1 MAGKLYK
8 GDIQE
13 ILVRETGMT
22 DTEASE
28 AVRQFFGHIVSA
40 LETDRYVKV
49 KNLGTFKL
57 IDVEAR
63 QSVDVTTG
71 GRIEIPEHKKVSF
84 VADSA
89 LKDLVNKPFSHF
101 ETVELKE
108 GVSLSE
114 EEEVSVLEERTVE
127 KGEEAANEETTDEE
141 KASEKA
147 ADGGT
152 TGEEAVNEEAAD
164 EEKVG
169 EEAVNEEAVGE
180 EDEVV
185 DEEQAVNEEL
195 IVAENQTGEEKQL
208 AEEEQLEEE
217 KQLEEEEQLA
227 EEEQLEEEESDNE
240 EDDVMEKEQDIVVDI
255 ETEEEQTEQV
265 KRTTLISRR
274 EELREL
280 ERQMA
285 LEEGKNKWAMGII
298 IILMALFVL
307 AGLLFLF
314 APEFLEQLF
323 F

>member
-1 MAGKLYK
+1 
-8 GDIQE
+8 
-13 ILVRETGMT
+13 MT

-127 KGEEAANEETTDEE
+127 KGEEAANEEATGEE
-141 KASEKA
+141 KSGEETANEETTGEEKS
-147 ADGGT
+147 
-152 TGEEAVNEEAAD
+152 GEEAVNEEAA
-164 EEKVG
+164 G
-169 EEAVNEEAVGE
+169 EEEEVI
-180 EDEVV
+180 
-185 DEEQAVNEEL
+185 DEEQAVDEEL
-195 IVAENQTGEEKQL
+195 IVAENQTGEE
-208 AEEEQLEEE
+208 EQLEEE
-217 KQLEEEEQLA
+217 KQLA
-227 EEEQLEEEESDNE
+227 EEESDNE

>member
-1 MAGKLYK
+1 
-8 GDIQE
+8 
-13 ILVRETGMT
+13 MT

-141 KASEKA
+141 KAGEEA
-147 ADGGT
+147 ADEGT
-152 TGEEAVNEEAAD
+152 TGEEAVNEEA
-164 EEKVG
+164 
-169 EEAVNEEAVGE
+169 VNEETVGE

-208 AEEEQLEEE
+208 AEEER
-217 KQLEEEEQLA
+217 LA

-285 LEEGKNKWAMGII
+285 LEEGKNKWVMGII

>member
-127 KGEEAANEETTDEE
+127 KGEETANEETTGEEKSGEETANEEATDEE
-141 KASEKA
+141 KEW
-147 ADGGT
+147 
-152 TGEEAVNEEAAD
+152 EEAVNEETA
-164 EEKVG
+164 G
-169 EEAVNEEAVGE
+169 EEE
-180 EDEVV
+180 EVV
-185 DEEQAVNEEL
+185 DEEQAVDEKL
-195 IVAENQTGEEKQL
+195 IVAENQTGEE
-208 AEEEQLEEE
+208 EQLVM
-217 KQLEEEEQLA
+217 EEQLA
-227 EEEQLEEEESDNE
+227 EEELQAEEESDKE
-240 EDDVMEKEQDIVVDI
+240 EENVMEKEQETVDI
-255 ETEEEQTEQV
+255 DIEREEEQTEQV
-265 KRTTLISRR
+265 KRATLISRR

-285 LEEGKNKWAMGII
+285 LEEGKNKWVLAII

-314 APEFLEQLF
+314 APEFLEKLF

>member
-40 LETDRYVKV
+40 LETERYVKV

-127 KGEEAANEETTDEE
+127 KDEEAANEETTDEE
-141 KASEKA
+141 KS
-147 ADGGT
+147 
-152 TGEEAVNEEAAD
+152 GEETANEEAAD

-180 EDEVV
+180 EEEVV

-195 IVAENQTGEEKQL
+195 IVAENQTGEEEQL

-217 KQLEEEEQLA
+217 K
-227 EEEQLEEEESDNE
+227 QLEEEESDNE

>member
-13 ILVRETGMT
+13 ILVREMGMT

-89 LKDLVNKPFSHF
+89 LKDLVNKHFSHF

-164 EEKVG
+164 EE
-169 EEAVNEEAVGE
+169 
-180 EDEVV
+180 DEVV

-195 IVAENQTGEEKQL
+195 IVAENQTGEEEQL
-208 AEEEQLEEE
+208 AEE
-217 KQLEEEEQLA
+217 KQLEEEKQLA

>member
-127 KGEEAANEETTDEE
+127 KDEEAANEETTDEE

-147 ADGGT
+147 ADEGT
-152 TGEEAVNEEAAD
+152 TGEEAVNEEAA
-164 EEKVG
+164 
-169 EEAVNEEAVGE
+169 GE
-180 EDEVV
+180 EDEVI

-195 IVAENQTGEEKQL
+195 IVAENQTG
-208 AEEEQLEEE
+208 
-217 KQLEEEEQLA
+217 

>member
-49 KNLGTFKL
+49 KNLGIFKL

-141 KASEKA
+141 KSGEETANEEATDEEKA
-147 ADGGT
+147 
-152 TGEEAVNEEAAD
+152 GEEAA
-164 EEKVG
+164 G
-169 EEAVNEEAVGE
+169 EEEEVI
-180 EDEVV
+180 
-185 DEEQAVNEEL
+185 DEEQAVDEEL
-195 IVAENQTGEEKQL
+195 IVAENQTGEE
-208 AEEEQLEEE
+208 EQLVM
-217 KQLEEEEQLA
+217 EEQLA
-227 EEEQLEEEESDNE
+227 EEEQQAEEESDKE
-240 EDDVMEKEQDIVVDI
+240 EENVMEKEQETVDI
-255 ETEEEQTEQV
+255 DIEREEEQTEQV

>member
-147 ADGGT
+147 ADEGT
-152 TGEEAVNEEAAD
+152 TGEEAVNEEA
-164 EEKVG
+164 
-169 EEAVNEEAVGE
+169 VNEETVGE

-208 AEEEQLEEE
+208 AEEER
-217 KQLEEEEQLA
+217 LA

-285 LEEGKNKWAMGII
+285 LEEGKNKWVMGII

>member
-28 AVRQFFGHIVSA
+28 AVRQFFGHIISA

-114 EEEVSVLEERTVE
+114 EEEVSVLEEGTVE

-141 KASEKA
+141 KSSEETANEEATDEEKE
-147 ADGGT
+147 
-152 TGEEAVNEEAAD
+152 GEEAVNEETA
-164 EEKVG
+164 G
-169 EEAVNEEAVGE
+169 EEE
-180 EDEVV
+180 EVV
-185 DEEQAVNEEL
+185 DEEQAVDEKL
-195 IVAENQTGEEKQL
+195 IVAENQTGEEDQLVMEVQQAEEEKL
-208 AEEEQLEEE
+208 AEEEQL
-217 KQLEEEEQLA
+217 A
-227 EEEQLEEEESDNE
+227 EEESDNE

>member
-1 MAGKLYK
+1 
-8 GDIQE
+8 
-13 ILVRETGMT
+13 MT

-49 KNLGTFKL
+49 KNLGIFKL

-141 KASEKA
+141 KAGEEA
-147 ADGGT
+147 ADEGT
-152 TGEEAVNEEAAD
+152 TGEEAVNEEAA
-164 EEKVG
+164 
-169 EEAVNEEAVGE
+169 GE

-195 IVAENQTGEEKQL
+195 IVAENQTGEE
-208 AEEEQLEEE
+208 
-217 KQLEEEEQLA
+217 EQLA
-227 EEEQLEEEESDNE
+227 EEEQLVVEESDNE
-240 EDDVMEKEQDIVVDI
+240 EDDVMEKEQDTVVDI
-255 ETEEEQTEQV
+255 EREEEQTEQV

>member
-28 AVRQFFGHIVSA
+28 AVRQFFGHIISA

-89 LKDLVNKPFSHF
+89 LKDLINKPFSHF

-114 EEEVSVLEERTVE
+114 EEEVPVVEEGTAD
-127 KGEEAANEETTDEE
+127 KGEETIGKETIGEET
-141 KASEKA
+141 
-147 ADGGT
+147 
-152 TGEEAVNEEAAD
+152 AD
-164 EEKVG
+164 EETAG
-169 EEAVNEEAVGE
+169 EE
-180 EDEVV
+180 EDVV
-185 DEEQAVNEEL
+185 DEELAINEEL
-195 IVAENQTGEEKQL
+195 IVAENQTGEE
-208 AEEEQLEEE
+208 EQLVM
-217 KQLEEEEQLA
+217 EEQLA
-227 EEEQLEEEESDNE
+227 EEEQQAEEESDKE
-240 EDDVMEKEQDIVVDI
+240 EENVMEKEQETVDI
-255 ETEEEQTEQV
+255 DIEREEEQTEQV
-265 KRTTLISRR
+265 KRATLISRR

-285 LEEGKNKWAMGII
+285 LEEGKNKWSLAII
-298 IILMALFVL
+298 IILMAIFVL

-314 APEFLEQLF
+314 APEFLEKLF

>member
-127 KGEEAANEETTDEE
+127 KDEEAANEETTDEE

-147 ADGGT
+147 ADEGT
-152 TGEEAVNEEAAD
+152 TGEEAVNEEAA
-164 EEKVG
+164 
-169 EEAVNEEAVGE
+169 GE
-180 EDEVV
+180 EDEVI

-195 IVAENQTGEEKQL
+195 IVAENQTGEEEQL

-217 KQLEEEEQLA
+217 KQLA
-227 EEEQLEEEESDNE
+227 EEESDNE

-255 ETEEEQTEQV
+255 ETEEGQTEQV

>member
-1 MAGKLYK
+1 
-8 GDIQE
+8 
-13 ILVRETGMT
+13 MT

-40 LETDRYVKV
+40 LETERYVKV

-127 KGEEAANEETTDEE
+127 KDEEAANEETTDEE
-141 KASEKA
+141 KS
-147 ADGGT
+147 
-152 TGEEAVNEEAAD
+152 GEETANEEAAD

-180 EDEVV
+180 EEEVV

-195 IVAENQTGEEKQL
+195 IVAENQTGEEEQL

-217 KQLEEEEQLA
+217 K
-227 EEEQLEEEESDNE
+227 QLEEEESDNE

>member
-127 KGEEAANEETTDEE
+127 KGEEAANEEATGEE
-141 KASEKA
+141 KSGEETANEETTGEEKS
-147 ADGGT
+147 
-152 TGEEAVNEEAAD
+152 GEEAVNEEAA
-164 EEKVG
+164 G
-169 EEAVNEEAVGE
+169 EEEEVI
-180 EDEVV
+180 
-185 DEEQAVNEEL
+185 DEEQAVDEEL
-195 IVAENQTGEEKQL
+195 IVAENQTGEE
-208 AEEEQLEEE
+208 EQLEEE
-217 KQLEEEEQLA
+217 KQLA
-227 EEEQLEEEESDNE
+227 EEESDNE

>member
-28 AVRQFFGHIVSA
+28 AVRQFFGHIISA

-89 LKDLVNKPFSHF
+89 LKDLINKPFSHF

-108 GVSLSE
+108 GVNLSE
-114 EEEVSVLEERTVE
+114 EEEVPVLEEGTAD
-127 KGEEAANEETTDEE
+127 KGEEIANEETTGEEKSSEETANEEATDEE
-141 KASEKA
+141 KE
-147 ADGGT
+147 
-152 TGEEAVNEEAAD
+152 GEEAVNEETA
-164 EEKVG
+164 G
-169 EEAVNEEAVGE
+169 EEEEVI
-180 EDEVV
+180 

-195 IVAENQTGEEKQL
+195 IVAENQTGEE
-208 AEEEQLEEE
+208 
-217 KQLEEEEQLA
+217 EQLA
-227 EEEQLEEEESDNE
+227 E
-240 EDDVMEKEQDIVVDI
+240 
-255 ETEEEQTEQV
+255 
-265 KRTTLISRR
+265 
-274 EELREL
+274 
-280 ERQMA
+280 
-285 LEEGKNKWAMGII
+285 
-298 IILMALFVL
+298 
-307 AGLLFLF
+307 
-314 APEFLEQLF
+314 
-323 F
+323 

>member
-1 MAGKLYK
+1 
-8 GDIQE
+8 
-13 ILVRETGMT
+13 MT

-127 KGEEAANEETTDEE
+127 KDEEAANEETTDEE
-141 KASEKA
+141 KS
-147 ADGGT
+147 
-152 TGEEAVNEEAAD
+152 GEETANEEAAD

-180 EDEVV
+180 EEEVV

-195 IVAENQTGEEKQL
+195 IVAENQTGEEEQL

-217 KQLEEEEQLA
+217 K
-227 EEEQLEEEESDNE
+227 QLEEEESDNE

>member
-164 EEKVG
+164 EE
-169 EEAVNEEAVGE
+169 
-180 EDEVV
+180 DEVV

>member
-57 IDVEAR
+57 RDVEAR

-127 KGEEAANEETTDEE
+127 KGEEAANEEATGEE
-141 KASEKA
+141 KSGEETANEETTGEEKS
-147 ADGGT
+147 
-152 TGEEAVNEEAAD
+152 GEEAVNEEAA
-164 EEKVG
+164 G
-169 EEAVNEEAVGE
+169 EEEEVI
-180 EDEVV
+180 
-185 DEEQAVNEEL
+185 DEEQAVDEEL
-195 IVAENQTGEEKQL
+195 IVAENQTGEE
-208 AEEEQLEEE
+208 EQLEEE
-217 KQLEEEEQLA
+217 KQLA
-227 EEEQLEEEESDNE
+227 EEESDNE

>member
-28 AVRQFFGHIVSA
+28 AVRQFFGHIISA

-84 VADSA
+84 VADSS

-108 GVSLSE
+108 GVNLSE
-114 EEEVSVLEERTVE
+114 EEEVPVVEEGTVG
-127 KGEEAANEETTDEE
+127 KDEEAANEETTDEE

-147 ADGGT
+147 ADEGT
-152 TGEEAVNEEAAD
+152 TG
-164 EEKVG
+164 
-169 EEAVNEEAVGE
+169 
-180 EDEVV
+180 
-185 DEEQAVNEEL
+185 EQAVNEEL
-195 IVAENQTGEEKQL
+195 IVAENQTGEEEQLAEEKQL
-208 AEEEQLEEE
+208 AEEEQLVV
-217 KQLEEEEQLA
+217 
-227 EEEQLEEEESDNE
+227 EESDKE
-240 EDDVMEKEQDIVVDI
+240 EENVMEKEQETVDI
-255 ETEEEQTEQV
+255 DIEREEEQTEQV

>member
-141 KASEKA
+141 KS
-147 ADGGT
+147 
-152 TGEEAVNEEAAD
+152 GEETANEEAAD

-169 EEAVNEEAVGE
+169 EEAVNEETAGE
-180 EDEVV
+180 EEEVV
-185 DEEQAVNEEL
+185 DEELAVNEEL
-195 IVAENQTGEEKQL
+195 IVAENQTGEE
-208 AEEEQLEEE
+208 EQLVM
-217 KQLEEEEQLA
+217 EEQLA
-227 EEEQLEEEESDNE
+227 EEEQQAEEESDNE

-255 ETEEEQTEQV
+255 EREEEQTEQV

>member
-141 KASEKA
+141 KAGEEA
-147 ADGGT
+147 ADEGT
-152 TGEEAVNEEAAD
+152 TGEEAVNEEA
-164 EEKVG
+164 
-169 EEAVNEEAVGE
+169 VNEETVGE

-208 AEEEQLEEE
+208 AEEER
-217 KQLEEEEQLA
+217 LA

-285 LEEGKNKWAMGII
+285 LEEGKNKWVMGII

>member
-28 AVRQFFGHIVSA
+28 AVRQFFGHIISA

-108 GVSLSE
+108 GVNLSE
-114 EEEVSVLEERTVE
+114 EEEVPVVEEGTAD
-127 KGEEAANEETTDEE
+127 KGEETAGEEVANEEVT
-141 KASEKA
+141 
-147 ADGGT
+147 
-152 TGEEAVNEEAAD
+152 NEEAEDEEVAD
-164 EEKVG
+164 EETVG
-169 EEAVNEEAVGE
+169 
-180 EDEVV
+180 
-185 DEEQAVNEEL
+185 
-195 IVAENQTGEEKQL
+195 
-208 AEEEQLEEE
+208 
-217 KQLEEEEQLA
+217 
-227 EEEQLEEEESDNE
+227 EEEESDNE

>member
-141 KASEKA
+141 KS
-147 ADGGT
+147 
-152 TGEEAVNEEAAD
+152 GEETANEEAAD

>member
-127 KGEEAANEETTDEE
+127 KDEEAANEETTDEE
-141 KASEKA
+141 KS
-147 ADGGT
+147 
-152 TGEEAVNEEAAD
+152 GEETANEEAAD

-180 EDEVV
+180 EEEVV

-195 IVAENQTGEEKQL
+195 IVAENQTGEEEQL

-217 KQLEEEEQLA
+217 K
-227 EEEQLEEEESDNE
+227 QLEEEESDNE

>member
-28 AVRQFFGHIVSA
+28 AVRQFFGHIISA

-114 EEEVSVLEERTVE
+114 EEEVPVVEEGTAD
-127 KGEEAANEETTDEE
+127 KGEETADEETANEEVANEESEDEE
-141 KASEKA
+141 
-147 ADGGT
+147 
-152 TGEEAVNEEAAD
+152 VAD
-164 EEKVG
+164 EETVG
-169 EEAVNEEAVGE
+169 
-180 EDEVV
+180 
-185 DEEQAVNEEL
+185 
-195 IVAENQTGEEKQL
+195 
-208 AEEEQLEEE
+208 
-217 KQLEEEEQLA
+217 
-227 EEEQLEEEESDNE
+227 EEEESDNE
-240 EDDVMEKEQDIVVDI
+240 EDDVMEKEQETVDI
-255 ETEEEQTEQV
+255 DIEREEEQTEQV
-265 KRTTLISRR
+265 KRATLISRR

-285 LEEGKNKWAMGII
+285 LEEGKNKWALAII

-314 APEFLEQLF
+314 APEFLEKLF

>member
-28 AVRQFFGHIVSA
+28 AVRQFFGHIISA

-89 LKDLVNKPFSHF
+89 LKDLINKPFSHF

-108 GVSLSE
+108 GVNLSE
-114 EEEVSVLEERTVE
+114 EEEVPVLEERTVE

-141 KASEKA
+141 KAGEEA
-147 ADGGT
+147 ADEGT
-152 TGEEAVNEEAAD
+152 TGEEAVNEEA
-164 EEKVG
+164 
-169 EEAVNEEAVGE
+169 VNEEAAGE

-195 IVAENQTGEEKQL
+195 IVAENQTG
-208 AEEEQLEEE
+208 
-217 KQLEEEEQLA
+217 EEEQLA

-285 LEEGKNKWAMGII
+285 LEEGKNKWVMGII

>member
-22 DTEASE
+22 DMEASE

-127 KGEEAANEETTDEE
+127 KDEKAANEETTDEE
-141 KASEKA
+141 KE
-147 ADGGT
+147 
-152 TGEEAVNEEAAD
+152 GEEAVNEEAT
-164 EEKVG
+164 G
-169 EEAVNEEAVGE
+169 EEE
-180 EDEVV
+180 EVV
-185 DEEQAVNEEL
+185 DEELAIDEEL
-195 IVAENQTGEEKQL
+195 IVAENQTGEE
-208 AEEEQLEEE
+208 EQLVM
-217 KQLEEEEQLA
+217 EEQLA

-265 KRTTLISRR
+265 KRATLISRR

-285 LEEGKNKWAMGII
+285 LEEGKNKWALGII

>member
-28 AVRQFFGHIVSA
+28 AVRQFFGHIISA

-114 EEEVSVLEERTVE
+114 EEEASVLEEGTVG
-127 KGEEAANEETTDEE
+127 KDEEAANEETTDEE
-141 KASEKA
+141 KAGEEA
-147 ADGGT
+147 VDEGT
-152 TGEEAVNEEAAD
+152 TGEGAVNEET
-164 EEKVG
+164 
-169 EEAVNEEAVGE
+169 VGE

-195 IVAENQTGEEKQL
+195 IVAENQTGEE
-208 AEEEQLEEE
+208 EQLEEE
-217 KQLEEEEQLA
+217 KQLA
-227 EEEQLEEEESDNE
+227 EEEQQAEEESDKE
-240 EDDVMEKEQDIVVDI
+240 EENVMEKEQETVDI
-255 ETEEEQTEQV
+255 DIEREEEQTEQV

>member
-1 MAGKLYK
+1 
-8 GDIQE
+8 
-13 ILVRETGMT
+13 MT

-114 EEEVSVLEERTVE
+114 EEEVSVLEEGTVE
-127 KGEEAANEETTDEE
+127 KGEETANEEATGEE
-141 KASEKA
+141 KSGEETANEE
-147 ADGGT
+147 T
-152 TGEEAVNEEAAD
+152 TGEEAVNEEAA
-164 EEKVG
+164 G
-169 EEAVNEEAVGE
+169 EEEEVL
-180 EDEVV
+180 
-185 DEEQAVNEEL
+185 DEEQAVDEKL
-195 IVAENQTGEEKQL
+195 IVAENQTGEEDQL
-208 AEEEQLEEE
+208 VMEVQQAEEEQLT
-217 KQLEEEEQLA
+217 EEEQLVV
-227 EEEQLEEEESDNE
+227 EESDNE

>member
-28 AVRQFFGHIVSA
+28 AVRQFFGHIISA

-89 LKDLVNKPFSHF
+89 LKDLINKPFSHF

-114 EEEVSVLEERTVE
+114 EEEVPVVEEGTAD
-127 KGEEAANEETTDEE
+127 KGEETIGKETIGEET
-141 KASEKA
+141 
-147 ADGGT
+147 
-152 TGEEAVNEEAAD
+152 AD
-164 EEKVG
+164 EETAG
-169 EEAVNEEAVGE
+169 EE
-180 EDEVV
+180 EDVV
-185 DEEQAVNEEL
+185 DEELAINEEL
-195 IVAENQTGEEKQL
+195 IVAENQTGEE
-208 AEEEQLEEE
+208 EQLVM
-217 KQLEEEEQLA
+217 EEQLA
-227 EEEQLEEEESDNE
+227 EEEQQAEEESDKE
-240 EDDVMEKEQDIVVDI
+240 EENVMEKEQETVDI
-255 ETEEEQTEQV
+255 DIEREEEQTEQV
-265 KRTTLISRR
+265 KRATLISRR

-285 LEEGKNKWAMGII
+285 LEEGKNKWSLAII
-298 IILMALFVL
+298 IILMAIFVL

-314 APEFLEQLF
+314 APELLEKLF

>member
-141 KASEKA
+141 KAGEKA
-147 ADGGT
+147 ADEGT
-152 TGEEAVNEEAAD
+152 TGEEAVNEEAA
-164 EEKVG
+164 
-169 EEAVNEEAVGE
+169 GE

-185 DEEQAVNEEL
+185 DEEQVVNEEL
-195 IVAENQTGEEKQL
+195 IMAENQTG
-208 AEEEQLEEE
+208 
-217 KQLEEEEQLA
+217 EEEQLA

-240 EDDVMEKEQDIVVDI
+240 EDDVMEKEQDTVVDI

>member
-28 AVRQFFGHIVSA
+28 AVRQFFGHIISA

-89 LKDLVNKPFSHF
+89 LKDLINKPFSHF

-108 GVSLSE
+108 GVNLSE
-114 EEEVSVLEERTVE
+114 EEEVPVVEEGTAD
-127 KGEEAANEETTDEE
+127 KGEE
-141 KASEKA
+141 
-147 ADGGT
+147 T
-152 TGEEAVNEEAAD
+152 TGEETAD
-164 EEKVG
+164 EETAG
-169 EEAVNEEAVGE
+169 EGE
-180 EDEVV
+180 EVV
-185 DEEQAVNEEL
+185 DEEQAVDEEL
-195 IVAENQTGEEKQL
+195 IVAENQTGEE
-208 AEEEQLEEE
+208 EQLVM
-217 KQLEEEEQLA
+217 EEQLA
-227 EEEQLEEEESDNE
+227 VEESDKEKEN
-240 EDDVMEKEQDIVVDI
+240 VMEKEQETVDI
-255 ETEEEQTEQV
+255 DIEREEEQTEQV
-265 KRTTLISRR
+265 KRATLISRR